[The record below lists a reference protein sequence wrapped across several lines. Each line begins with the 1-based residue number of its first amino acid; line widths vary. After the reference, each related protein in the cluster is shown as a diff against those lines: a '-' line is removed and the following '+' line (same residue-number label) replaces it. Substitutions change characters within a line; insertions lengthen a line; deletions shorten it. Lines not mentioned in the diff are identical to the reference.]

1 LFKKRYNKN
10 ERSFTYFGETMPEIP
25 LSKGKR
31 TRLAIEETAYKL
43 FLEQGYSATSMRQI
57 SEEAGVA
64 LGGIYNH
71 FKGKDEIFQ
80 ELIIDQHP
88 YLKILPIIQDAP
100 GDNIDEFI
108 RNSAR
113 GIQEELGRH
122 PDFIKLMFIEIV
134 EFNGK
139 HFQKLYESIFPKTL
153 PILQR
158 FLSSDSGVR
167 EMPLPQ
173 LIRLFVGSIMSFY
186 ITEFLMTNPELPAEL
201 REMSLETYMEYF
213 LHGILERNE

>member
-1 LFKKRYNKN
+1 MS
-10 ERSFTYFGETMPEIP
+10 ESPPT
-25 LSKGKR
+25 KGKR
-31 TRLAIEETAYKL
+31 TRQAIEEAAYNL

-57 SEEAGVA
+57 AEKAGIA
-64 LGGIYNH
+64 LGGVYNY

-100 GDNIDEFI
+100 GNNAEEFI

-113 GIQEELGRH
+113 AVQEELGNH

-139 HFQKLYESIFPKTL
+139 HFQKLYETIFPQAL
-153 PILQR
+153 PLLQR
-158 FLSSDSGVR
+158 FTSPDSGVR

-173 LIRLFVGSIMSFY
+173 LIRVFVGSIMSFY
-186 ITEFLMTNPELPAEL
+186 LTEFLMSSPELPTEL
-201 REMSLETYMEYF
+201 REMSLEDYMEIF
-213 LHGILERNE
+213 LHGIIE

>member
-1 LFKKRYNKN
+1 MS
-10 ERSFTYFGETMPEIP
+10 ESPPT
-25 LSKGKR
+25 KGKR
-31 TRLAIEETAYKL
+31 TRQAIEEAAYNL

-57 SEEAGVA
+57 AEKAGIA
-64 LGGIYNH
+64 LGGIYNY

-100 GDNIDEFI
+100 GNNAEEFI

-113 GIQEELGRH
+113 AVQEELGNH

-139 HFQKLYESIFPKTL
+139 HFQKLYETIFPQAL
-153 PILQR
+153 PLLQR
-158 FLSSDSGVR
+158 FTSPDSGVR
-167 EMPLPQ
+167 EMPLHQ
-173 LIRLFVGSIMSFY
+173 LIRVFVGSIMSFY
-186 ITEFLMTNPELPAEL
+186 LTEFLMSSPELPTEL
-201 REMSLETYMEYF
+201 REMSLEDYMEIF
-213 LHGILERNE
+213 LHGIIE

>member
-1 LFKKRYNKN
+1 MS
-10 ERSFTYFGETMPEIP
+10 ESPPT
-25 LSKGKR
+25 KGKR
-31 TRLAIEETAYKL
+31 TRQAIEEAAYNL

-57 SEEAGVA
+57 AEKAGIA
-64 LGGIYNH
+64 LGGIYNY

-100 GDNIDEFI
+100 GNNAEEFI

-113 GIQEELGRH
+113 AVQEELGNH

-139 HFQKLYESIFPKTL
+139 HFQKLYETIFPQAL
-153 PILQR
+153 PLLQR
-158 FLSSDSGVR
+158 FTSPDSGVR
-167 EMPLPQ
+167 DMPLPQ
-173 LIRLFVGSIMSFY
+173 LIRVFVGSIMSFY
-186 ITEFLMTNPELPAEL
+186 LTEFLMSSPELPTEL
-201 REMSLETYMEYF
+201 REMSLEDYMEIF
-213 LHGILERNE
+213 LHGILEVKE